1 MDLNNQLKECEESPL
16 KYHLSL
22 KEELIDEAYILSSND
37 ADEVDPCKSRIS
49 FLNIS

>member
-1 MDLNNQLKECEESPL
+1 MDLNNQLKESEESPL
-16 KYHLSL
+16 KYHLSK
-22 KEELIDEAYILSSND
+22 KEELIDQAYVLASND